1 MGGYTN
7 IRALVLREI
16 GRRPEL
22 EEVKLLP
29 PEAGEVRIRVVA
41 CGLCRSDLA
50 NAEGTLRTPLPV
62 VLGHEAAGV
71 VVETGEGVEQ
81 PAVGDRVVVS
91 LSPACGQCPMCENDK
106 PHLCFQSVPGSIG
119 CTMLDGSTRVRSGE
133 EVVHQL
139 CAIGGFAEQ
148 AVVNAACCIEVP
160 DELPLEQAC
169 LLGCGVMTGA
179 GAVLNTA
186 AVKAGQS
193 VAVIGCGGVGLAAV
207 QAARI
212 AGAATI
218 VAVDLSDSRR
228 ELALAMGATDAV
240 DGAADDV
247 ARQVKA
253 LCRFGPNVVIEAVG
267 KSATIE
273 AAWRMVGPAGK
284 VVVIGMPSA
293 RDSVELRVGRFFQ
306 ACSIEGCVYG
316 SADPRRDIPRLL
328 DLASKG
334 ELDLGAMVTRQVPL
348 EAAADALAALSGA
361 EGARQVIVNDN

>member
-1 MGGYTN
+1 MGGSTT

-16 GRRPEL
+16 GLRPEV
-22 EEVKLLP
+22 EEVELLP
-29 PEAGEVRIRVVA
+29 PGPGEVRIRVVA

-50 NAEGTLRTPLPV
+50 NAEGTLRTPLPL

-71 VVETGEGVEQ
+71 VLEVGERVEE

-91 LSPACGQCPMCENDK
+91 LSPACGQCPMCKDDK
-106 PHLCFQSVPGSIG
+106 PHLCFQSVAGSIG
-119 CTMLDGSTRVRSGE
+119 CTMLDGTTRLRSGD

-148 AVVNAACCIEVP
+148 AVVNAACCIRVP

-169 LLGCGVMTGA
+169 LLGCCVTTGA

-186 AVKAGQS
+186 ALKAGQS
-193 VAVIGCGGVGLAAV
+193 VAIIGCGGVGLAAV

-212 AGAATI
+212 AGATTI
-218 VAVDLSDSRR
+218 VAVDVVEPRR
-228 ELALAMGATDAV
+228 KYALAMGATHAV
-240 DGAADDV
+240 DGTADDV
-247 ARQVKA
+247 AKQVKA

-273 AAWRMVGPAGK
+273 TAWRMVGPGGK
-284 VVVIGMPSA
+284 VIVVGMPSA
-293 RDSVELRVGRFFQ
+293 RDSVELRVAGFFQ

-316 SADPRRDIPRLL
+316 SANPRRDIPRLL
-328 DLASKG
+328 DLVSRG
-334 ELDLGAMVTRQVPL
+334 EFDLGAMITRQVPL
-348 EAAADALAALSGA
+348 EGAADALDALARS
-361 EGARQVIVNDN
+361 EGLRQVIVNDN